1 MQAALGAE
9 VEVPTLD
16 GKVSL
21 QIPEGTQS
29 GRVLRLRG
37 KGLPPLQPR
46 LDPEQLKKMRGDLY
60 VRVFVEVPTKLNA
73 RQRELLEEFAE
84 QTGTDVSPTTKGF
97 MDKIRDFF

>member
-1 MQAALGAE
+1 M
-9 VEVPTLD
+9 
-16 GKVSL
+16 SL

-37 KGLPPLQPR
+37 KGVPPLQPR
-46 LDPEQLKKMRGDLY
+46 LDPEQVKKMRGDLY

-84 QTGTDVSPTTKGF
+84 QSGHEVSPTTKGF